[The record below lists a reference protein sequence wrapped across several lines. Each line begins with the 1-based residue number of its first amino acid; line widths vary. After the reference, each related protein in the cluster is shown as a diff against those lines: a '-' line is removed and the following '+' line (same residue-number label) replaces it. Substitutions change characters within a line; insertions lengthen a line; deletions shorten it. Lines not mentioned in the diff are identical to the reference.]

1 MRSKEADL
9 RPEKA
14 DLRLEIADL
23 RLEIAL
29 GARGTQDGEPKIAL

>member
-29 GARGTQDGEPKIAL
+29 GARGTQDGKPKIAL